1 MAKVPP
7 SSGTLLNEG
16 TLELSGLRILSTELF
31 RDIRPGLFVGSNPS
45 SFLRCF
51 MRSIPFWPLSRV
63 KDRRASNR
71 FRYLKIPCMKT
82 LFSKYRSALDF
93 SFS

>member
-1 MAKVPP
+1 MAKAPP

-16 TLELSGLRILSTELF
+16 TLALCGLRILSTELF
-31 RDIRPGLFVGSNPS
+31 RDVRPGLFGGSDPS
-45 SFLRCF
+45 FFLRCF
-51 MRSIPFWPLSRV
+51 MRSISFWPLSRV

-71 FRYLKIPCMKT
+71 FRYLKIPCIKT
-82 LFSKYRSALDF
+82 LFSEYRSALDF